1 MVSQAKTAGHV
12 FASSLCSLRSFAA
25 TFGIPGK
32 LAVCHPVARHPLP
45 VRPRMLSAQRPA
57 LPEDRH
63 SLPEVPRSFM
73 EDRRILLDVR
83 HFLPADRHSFMEDRR
98 SLPADRHSFMED
110 RRSLME
116 DRRSLLEDRRS
127 LRADDVR
134 ETRRIKHC
142 VEATAVYG
150 KMPDGSSDRRL
161 HKMTYWLRW
170 RRWGKRSISAV
181 GATSL

>member
-45 VRPRMLSAQRPA
+45 VRPRMLSARRPA

-98 SLPADRHSFMED
+98 SLMDD
-110 RRSLME
+110 RRSLW
-116 DRRSLLEDRRS
+116 EDRRS